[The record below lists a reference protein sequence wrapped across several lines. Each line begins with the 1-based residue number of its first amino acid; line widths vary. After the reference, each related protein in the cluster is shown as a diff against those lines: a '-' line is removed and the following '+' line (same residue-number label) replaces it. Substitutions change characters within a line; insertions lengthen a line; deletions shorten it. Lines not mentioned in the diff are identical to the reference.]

1 MTKNLP
7 GIEGA
12 IADFMNVHNVDTIR
26 AGSTIIKR
34 RSEVEKTVK
43 IKEEA
48 LPLVVMAV
56 RTAIAARREV
66 LKHYVDDS
74 SLMVQ
79 DKRRVVMLMEDAL
92 AELEK

>member
-1 MTKNLP
+1 MNKLP
-7 GIEGA
+7 GINGA
-12 IADFMNVHNVDTIR
+12 IADFMSAHNIDTIR
-26 AGSTIIKR
+26 AGSTVIKR

-56 RTAIAARREV
+56 RTAVADRREI

-74 SLMVQ
+74 SPMVQ
-79 DKRRVVMLMEDAL
+79 DKRRAVMLMEDAL
-92 AELEK
+92 VELEK